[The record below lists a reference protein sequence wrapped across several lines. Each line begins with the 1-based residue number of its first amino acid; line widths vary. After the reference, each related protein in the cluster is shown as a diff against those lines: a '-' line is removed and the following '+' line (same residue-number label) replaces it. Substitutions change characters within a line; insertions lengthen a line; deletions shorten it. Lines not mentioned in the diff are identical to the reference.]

1 MKKTFGLL
9 AILALLL
16 PSLGFSDGVS
26 VRLGYFIPQAKGDLW
41 QIEFENMSFTK
52 SNFRNAVLGFTY
64 EHFLTREISLAIGF
78 DSYSKIEPGYYRDYI
93 GYGFTDIGDFG
104 FPADITPEGYDTQ
117 FDISHQL
124 SVSML
129 PIQASLKFTPLGR
142 KSGLMPYIGGG
153 VSLYIWSVKLQ
164 GDMIDFT
171 DVWTYDTGSGIVDIY
186 GVKTTNAKEESQL
199 TVGFHGF
206 AGVMF
211 PISGR
216 VALEAEFKYTYGKGT
231 LKNAFE
237 GFGKFDLSGYQISL
251 GINYL
256 F

>member
-16 PSLGFSDGVS
+16 PSLGYSDGVS
-26 VRLGYFIPQAKGDLW
+26 FRLGYYIPQAKSDLW
-41 QIEFENMSFTK
+41 QIEFENMSYSK
-52 SNFRNAVLGFTY
+52 SNFQTAVLGFTY
-64 EHFLTREISLAIGF
+64 EHFLTREISVAIGI
-78 DSYSKIEPGYYRDYI
+78 DIYDKIERGNYRDYV
-93 GYGFTDIGDFG
+93 GYTFTEGDFA
-104 FPADITPEGYDTQ
+104 FPSSYKGD

-124 SVSML
+124 SVSMT
-129 PIQASLKFTPLGR
+129 PIQASLKIAPLGR
-142 KSGLMPYIGGG
+142 KSGFMPYFGGG

-171 DVWTYDTGSGIVDIY
+171 DVWTYDTGSGAIDIY
-186 GVKTTNAKEESQL
+186 GVKTTDAREENQL

-206 AGVMF
+206 AGLMI
-211 PISGR
+211 PIAR
-216 VALEAEFKYTYGKGT
+216 RAALEAEFKYTYGKGT
-231 LKNAFE
+231 LNHAFE